1 MNEVV
6 YDDGYYIVP
15 KTFSS
20 ENRRRCSKNKTTNGD
35 ICLLISGYLL
45 LILCIVWMPY
55 LRPNG
60 RLEVVDEKILFP
72 DLLED
77 QV

>member
-1 MNEVV
+1 LNEVV

-15 KTFSS
+15 KIYSS
-20 ENRRRCSKNKTTNGD
+20 ENRRRCSKNKTINGD

-45 LILCIVWMPY
+45 FILCIICMPY
-55 LRPNG
+55 LRPDG

-72 DLLED
+72 DFLED